1 MYIYMERD
9 KNAKL
14 QKQNQT
20 KKNKHTKKNTTTQ
33 VQDAA
38 QPARRNKAATAG
50 TGARIKEQLRL
61 SCPSGCSASS

>member
-1 MYIYMERD
+1 M
-9 KNAKL
+9 L
-14 QKQNQT
+14 SC
-20 KKNKHTKKNTTTQ
+20 KNKTKPKKNTTTQ

-50 TGARIKEQLRL
+50 TGARIKEQLQL